1 MKSLVNLY
9 VASFPAVRSL
19 HVILFS
25 LDKAYVGSSK
35 WADII
40 ILWD

>member
-1 MKSLVNLY
+1 LVW
-9 VASFPAVRSL
+9 A
-19 HVILFS
+19 HLFS

-40 ILWD
+40 ILWDWVWIIVVGS